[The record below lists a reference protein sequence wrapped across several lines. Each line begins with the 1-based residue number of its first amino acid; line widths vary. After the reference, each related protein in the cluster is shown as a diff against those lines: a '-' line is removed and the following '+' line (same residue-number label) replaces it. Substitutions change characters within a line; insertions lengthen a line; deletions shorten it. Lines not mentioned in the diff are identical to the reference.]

1 MNGKEAKVHLL
12 AVMNCA
18 NDSPSTLNSSYTKGQ
33 CWNIMFSAVKDYT
46 ETDIVNDLVV
56 SNILKEFPDY
66 MRCDFVLE
74 EAPQDK
80 GNEKLQPIK
89 ANIRSSEDPLP
100 F

>member
-1 MNGKEAKVHLL
+1 MNGKEAKMHLL
-12 AVMNCA
+12 AVMDCA

-33 CWNIMFSAVKDYT
+33 CWNMMFSAVKDIA
-46 ETDIVNDLVV
+46 EKKIVPDLVAA
-56 SNILKEFPDY
+56 NILKEFPDY

-80 GNEKLQPIK
+80 GSEKLQPIT
-89 ANIRSSEDPLP
+89 ANICSSEDPLP